1 VEQQPVRRIAG
12 GRAAVSKGAAVA
24 LRVGALAGCGAANDP
39 DPTPTPPPSQDQ
51 ARAAKVKRA
60 TTDGAVRDAVMR
72 SYTSTDV
79 ADCGRVYTTAF
90 IRDAFKGIAGCQ
102 KHVRELAKLPKRTI
116 RIISV
121 HRSGP
126 VADAKV
132 RVDNFDST
140 VKLVLT
146 GTQWQVDDTV
156 SATGSARTNLA
167 QARSDARK
175 LAKNTKAV
183 PLGQGVAFKP
193 LAGAGPNV
201 TFTAAVVQVVD
212 HGVSRN
218 GTREATGPI
227 YDDFGK
233 VTNPA
238 VRYRIVN
245 VRVKLTVAG
254 PKPFK
259 GSLSG
264 VLIGR
269 NGHHWEVAQ
278 HMGRTPDW
286 TDGERRGIA
295 PGHSVTRW
303 MTFPLPAVTP
313 VRSIELS
320 PNVLSGPN
328 TVSIVEPQSARWL
341 PK

>member
-1 VEQQPVRRIAG
+1 MRSNTG
-12 GRAAVSKGAAVA
+12 GRAAVSKGAMLA
-24 LRVGALAGCGAANDP
+24 LLVGGLVGCGAAADP
-39 DPTPTPPPSQDQ
+39 VPSPTPNADQ

-60 TTDGAVRDAVMR
+60 ESDDAVRDAVIR

-90 IRDAFKGIAGCQ
+90 VRDAFKGIAGCQ

-116 RIISV
+116 RIVSV

-156 SATGSARTNLA
+156 SAAGSARTNLA
-167 QARSDARK
+167 QSRQEA
-175 LAKNTKAV
+175 AKTKTQTAPV
-183 PLGQGVAFKP
+183 PLGQGVEFTP
-193 LAGAGPNV
+193 VVGIGPKI
-201 TFTAAVVQVVD
+201 TFTASVERVVD
-212 HGVSRN
+212 HGFSRN
-218 GTREATGPI
+218 GTREANGPI

-233 VTNPA
+233 VTNPS

-245 VRVKLTVAG
+245 IRVKLTNAG
-254 PKPFK
+254 PKPFR
-259 GSLSG
+259 GSISG
-264 VLIGR
+264 ALIGR
-269 NGHHWEVAQ
+269 EGHHWDVAQ
-278 HMGRTPDW
+278 HLGRTPDW
-286 TDGERRGIA
+286 TDGETQGIKPA
-295 PGHSVTRW
+295 HSVTRW
-303 MTFPLPAVTP
+303 MTFALPAVTKIKT
-313 VRSIELS
+313 IELS
-320 PNVLSGPN
+320 PTTLSKPN
-328 TVSIVEPQSARWL
+328 TSTLVEPQSARWL

>member
-1 VEQQPVRRIAG
+1 VRSYAG
-12 GRAAVSKGAAVA
+12 GRAAVSKGAVLA
-24 LRVGALAGCGAANDP
+24 LAVGALAGCGAAADP
-39 DPTPTPPPSQDQ
+39 VPSPTPDADQ

-60 TTDGAVRDAVMR
+60 ESDGAVRDAVIR

-90 IRDAFKGIAGCQ
+90 IRDAFKGMTGCQ
-102 KHVRELAKLPKRTI
+102 KHVHDLAKLPKRTI

-121 HRSGP
+121 HRAGP

-156 SATGSARTNLA
+156 SAAGSARTNLSQSRTEA
-167 QARSDARK
+167 QQV
-175 LAKNTKAV
+175 AKQNQPV
-183 PLGQGVAFKP
+183 PLGQGVLFKP
-193 LAGAGPNV
+193 VAGAGPRIN
-201 TFTAAVVQVVD
+201 FTASVIRVVD

-218 GTREATGPI
+218 GTREANGPI

-233 VTNPA
+233 VTNPS

-245 VRVKLTVAG
+245 VRVKLTNAG
-254 PKPFK
+254 PKPFR

-264 VLIGR
+264 ALIGR
-269 NGHHWEVAQ
+269 EGHHWEVAQ
-278 HMGRTPDW
+278 HLGRTPDW
-286 TDGERRGIA
+286 TDGERKGIA
-295 PGHSVTRW
+295 PAHSVTRW
-303 MTFPLPAVTP
+303 MTFALPAVTKI
-313 VRSIELS
+313 RTIELS
-320 PNVLSGPN
+320 PSTLSGPT

-341 PK
+341 PR

>member
-1 VEQQPVRRIAG
+1 
-12 GRAAVSKGAAVA
+12 
-24 LRVGALAGCGAANDP
+24 
-39 DPTPTPPPSQDQ
+39 
-51 ARAAKVKRA
+51 
-60 TTDGAVRDAVMR
+60 
-72 SYTSTDV
+72 
-79 ADCGRVYTTAF
+79 
-90 IRDAFKGIAGCQ
+90 
-102 KHVRELAKLPKRTI
+102 
-116 RIISV
+116 
-121 HRSGP
+121 
-126 VADAKV
+126 
-132 RVDNFDST
+132 
-140 VKLVLT
+140 
-146 GTQWQVDDTV
+146 
-156 SATGSARTNLA
+156 
-167 QARSDARK
+167 
-175 LAKNTKAV
+175 V

-193 LAGAGPNV
+193 PAGAGPNV
-201 TFTAAVVQVVD
+201 TFTAAVTQVVD
-212 HGVSRN
+212 HGVTRN

-245 VRVKLTVAG
+245 VRVTLTVAG

-286 TDGERRGIA
+286 TDGERKGIA
-295 PGHSVTRW
+295 AGHSVTRW
-303 MTFPLPAVTP
+303 MTFPLPAVTA